1 MNDKPLPIGTDDFK
15 KLITNGFYYVDK
27 TLLIKELL
35 DKKSEV
41 NLFTRP
47 RRFGKTLNISMLR
60 YFFED
65 TGDIEVN
72 QENQKLFT
80 ETKIFNAGNKYLS
93 EMNRYPVIS
102 LSLKSAKQPSWEL
115 AYACLTET
123 IGNEFLRHR
132 RIMPSIVTDADKKR
146 FQDIQERN
154 GDVKDYVTSLAFLS
168 RLLMEHYQKPVI
180 ILVDEYDV
188 PLENAYFAGFY
199 QEMVDFIRSL
209 FESALKT
216 NPSLH
221 FSVITGCL
229 RITKESIFTGLNNLE
244 SISIMD
250 KNYDEYFGFT
260 PNDIDQILQDYRI
273 SSKKELLCQWYDGY
287 SFGNTDIYNPWSII
301 NYVKDLLSDKD
312 APPRPYWSNTSSNS
326 IIRSLIEKADASVRA
341 EIEDLIAGNSI
352 EKPVHEDITY
362 EDVYDSMD
370 NLWNFLFFTGYLT
383 KTGQI
388 FRDDEIYVSLRIP
401 NKEVRQ
407 IYKTK
412 ITGWFREEIGQ
423 KDLSTVYRDML
434 EGNETGFQVGLT
446 ELLQDT
452 ISFYDNAESFYHGFM
467 IGMLGHLRTHIVKS
481 NREAG
486 DGRYDISIRS
496 LDITKPIIIMEIKT
510 AAEYKALEY
519 QVNEA
524 LKQIQQKEYDR
535 EFAQEGYQ
543 KSIRYGIAFYKKT
556 CRVKKEEVDL

>member
-1 MNDKPLPIGTDDFK
+1 MQYKPLPVGTDDFK
-15 KLITNGFYYVDK
+15 KLITNGYYYIDK

-47 RRFGKTLNISMLR
+47 RRFGKTLNMSMLQ

-65 TGDIEVN
+65 TGDSESN
-72 QENQKLFT
+72 DESKKLFT
-80 ETKIFNAGNKYLS
+80 DTKILISGKKYVS

-132 RIMPSIVTDADKKR
+132 KIMPSIITDADKKR
-146 FQDIQERN
+146 FQNIQERK
-154 GDVKDYVTSLAFLS
+154 GETKDYVTSLAFLS
-168 RLLMEHYQKPVI
+168 RLLKEYYQKPVI
-180 ILVDEYDV
+180 ILIDEYDV

-199 QEMVDFIRSL
+199 QKMVDFIRSL

-216 NPSLH
+216 NPNLH
-221 FSVITGCL
+221 FAVITGCL

-260 PNDIDQILQDYRI
+260 KNEIDQILQDYQI
-273 SSKKELLCQWYDGY
+273 SSQKELLCQWYDGY

-383 KTGQI
+383 KTGQD

-407 IYKTK
+407 IYKAK
-412 ITGWFREEIGQ
+412 ITGWFREEIEQ

-434 EGNETGFQVGLT
+434 EGNETGFQAGLT

-467 IGMLGHLRTHIVKS
+467 IGVLGHLRTHVIKS

-486 DGRYDISIRS
+486 NGRYDILVRSADIRQPVILMELKVAKDYTS
-496 LDITKPIIIMEIKT
+496 LQKE
-510 AAEYKALEY
+510 AEEG
-519 QVNEA
+519 
-524 LKQIQQKEYDR
+524 LKQIEKNNYDR
-535 EFAQEGYQ
+535 ELDREGYK
-543 KSIRYGIAFYKKT
+543 KSIRYGISFYKKS
-556 CRVKKEEVDL
+556 CVLVKQEIDL

>member
-1 MNDKPLPIGTDDFK
+1 MQYKPLPVGYEDFREI
-15 KLITNGFYYVDK
+15 ITGNFYYIDK
-27 TLLIKELL
+27 TLCIKELL
-35 DKKSEV
+35 DKKGKV

-47 RRFGKTLNISMLR
+47 RRFGKTLNISMLQ

-65 TGDIEVN
+65 TGDIEIN

-80 ETKIFNAGNKYLS
+80 ETKISNAGGKYLS
-93 EMNRYPVIS
+93 EMNGYPVIS

-180 ILVDEYDV
+180 ILIDEYDV

-216 NPSLH
+216 NPNLH
-221 FSVITGCL
+221 FAVITGCL

-260 PNDIDQILQDYRI
+260 PNDIDQILQDYQI

-301 NYVKDLLSDKD
+301 NYVKELLSDKD

-383 KTGQI
+383 KTGQD

-423 KDLSTVYRDML
+423 KDLNTIYRDML
-434 EGNETGFQVGLT
+434 EGNTTGFQTELT
-446 ELLQDT
+446 ELLQET

-486 DGRYDISIRS
+486 DGRYDILVRSPDIRQSVILMELKAAKDYTS
-496 LDITKPIIIMEIKT
+496 LQKE
-510 AAEYKALEY
+510 AEEG
-519 QVNEA
+519 
-524 LKQIQQKEYDR
+524 LKQIEKNNYDR
-535 EFAQEGYQ
+535 ELAREGYK
-543 KSIRYGIAFYKKT
+543 KSIRYGISFYKKS
-556 CRVKKEEVDL
+556 CALVKQEIDL

>member
-1 MNDKPLPIGTDDFK
+1 MQYKPLPVGYEDFREI
-15 KLITNGFYYVDK
+15 ITGNFYYIDK
-27 TLLIKELL
+27 TLYIKELL
-35 DKKSEV
+35 DKKGKV

-80 ETKIFNAGNKYLS
+80 ETKISNAGGKYLS
-93 EMNRYPVIS
+93 EMNGYPVIS

-115 AYACLTET
+115 AFLMLKRNIAH
-123 IGNEFLRHR
+123 EFKRHSGIIKQLKEYDQKR
-132 RIMPSIVTDADKKR
+132 YQAILEEKGDFSDYLDSIT
-146 FQDIQERN
+146 
-154 GDVKDYVTSLAFLS
+154 FLS
-168 RLLMEHYQKPVI
+168 MCLQQCFEKKVI
-180 ILVDEYDV
+180 ILIDEYDV
-188 PLENAYFAGFY
+188 PLENAYFSGFY
-199 QEMVDFIRSL
+199 QEMVAFIRAL
-209 FESALKT
+209 FESSLKT

-221 FSVITGCL
+221 FAVITGCL

-250 KNYDEYFGFT
+250 KKYDEYFGFT
-260 PNDIDQILQDYRI
+260 KNEIEQILEDYQI
-273 SSKKELLCQWYDGY
+273 SSQKELLCQWYDGY

-301 NYVKDLLSDKD
+301 NYVKELLSDKD

-352 EKPVHEDITY
+352 EKPAHEDITY

-383 KTGQI
+383 KTGQD
-388 FRDDEIYVSLRIP
+388 FRDDEIYVSLHIP

-434 EGNETGFQVGLT
+434 EGNETGFQTGLT

-467 IGMLGHLRTHIVKS
+467 IGMLGHLRTHIVRS

-486 DGRYDISIRS
+486 DGRYDILVRSPDIRQPVILMELKAAKDYTS
-496 LDITKPIIIMEIKT
+496 LQKE
-510 AAEYKALEY
+510 AEEG
-519 QVNEA
+519 
-524 LKQIQQKEYDR
+524 LKQIEKNNYDR
-535 EFAQEGYQ
+535 ELAREGYT
-543 KSIRYGIAFYKKT
+543 KSIRYGISFYKKS
-556 CRVKKEEVDL
+556 CALAKQEVEL

>member
-1 MNDKPLPIGTDDFK
+1 MDYKPLPIGTDDFK
-15 KLITNGFYYVDK
+15 KLIMNGYYYIDK

-35 DKKSEV
+35 DKKGEV

-47 RRFGKTLNISMLR
+47 RRFGKTLNMSMLR

-65 TGDIEVN
+65 CGDVDLNE
-72 QENQKLFT
+72 ENKRLF
-80 ETKIFNAGNKYLS
+80 EGTKILGAGKQYAS
-93 EMNRYPVIS
+93 EMNGYPAIS

-115 AYACLTET
+115 AYSCLTET

-132 RIMPSIVTDADKKR
+132 KILPSIITDADRKR
-146 FQDIQERN
+146 FQDIQERK
-154 GDVKDYVTSLAFLS
+154 GTTKDYITSLAFLS

-180 ILVDEYDV
+180 ILIDEYDV
-188 PLENAYFAGFY
+188 PLENAYFSGFY

-221 FSVITGCL
+221 FAVITGCL

-244 SISIMD
+244 CISIMD

-260 PNDIDQILQDYRI
+260 RNEIDQLLKDYHFT
-273 SSKKELLCQWYDGY
+273 SKKETLCQWYDGY
-287 SFGNTDIYNPWSII
+287 SFGNVDIYNPWSII
-301 NYVKDLLSDKD
+301 NYVKELLADKD

-326 IIRSLIEKADASVRA
+326 IIRSLVEKADASVRA
-341 EIEDLIAGNSI
+341 EIEDLVAGNSI

-383 KTGQI
+383 KTGQS
-388 FRDDEIYVSLRIP
+388 FHDDEIYVSLRIP

-412 ITGWFREEIGQ
+412 ITGWFRDKVGQ
-423 KDLSTVYRDML
+423 RNLGALYHDML
-434 EGNETGFQVGLT
+434 EGDEEEFQAGLA

-452 ISFYDNAESFYHGFM
+452 ISFYDNVEAFYHGFM
-467 IGMLGHLRTHIVKS
+467 VGVLGQLKTHIIKS
-481 NREAG
+481 NRESG
-486 DGRYDISIRS
+486 KGRYDILVRS
-496 LDITKPIIIMEIKT
+496 PDVRQPVVVIELK
-510 AAEYKALEY
+510 AAKDYASL
-519 QVNEA
+519 
-524 LKQIQQKEYDR
+524 QKEAAMGLEQIEKNGYDQ
-535 EFAQEGYQ
+535 ELAEEGYK
-543 KSIRYGIAFYKKT
+543 KSIRYGIAFYKKN
-556 CRVKKEEVDL
+556 CKVIKQEIHL

>member
-1 MNDKPLPIGTDDFK
+1 MNYKPLPIGTDDFK
-15 KLITNGFYYVDK
+15 KLITNGYYYIDK

-47 RRFGKTLNISMLR
+47 RRFGKTLNMSMLQ

-65 TGDIEVN
+65 TGDSESN
-72 QENQKLFT
+72 DENKKLFT
-80 ETKIFNAGNKYLS
+80 DTKILSSGKKYVS

-115 AYACLTET
+115 AYACLIET

-132 RIMPSIVTDADKKR
+132 KIIPSIITDADKKR
-146 FQDIQERN
+146 FQNIQERK
-154 GDVKDYVTSLAFLS
+154 GETKDYVTSLAFLS
-168 RLLMEHYQKPVI
+168 RLLKEYYQKPVI
-180 ILVDEYDV
+180 ILIDEYDV

-199 QEMVDFIRSL
+199 QKMVDFIRSL

-216 NPSLH
+216 NPNLH
-221 FSVITGCL
+221 FAVITGCL

-260 PNDIDQILQDYRI
+260 KNEIDQILQDYQI
-273 SSKKELLCQWYDGY
+273 SSQKELLCQWYDGY

-301 NYVKDLLSDKD
+301 NYVKELLSDKD

-383 KTGQI
+383 KTEQH
-388 FRDDEIYVSLRIP
+388 FRNDEIYVNLRIP

-412 ITGWFREEIGQ
+412 ITGWFREEIEQ

-434 EGNETGFQVGLT
+434 EGNETGFQAGLT

-467 IGMLGHLRTHIVKS
+467 IGMLGHLRTHIVRS

-486 DGRYDISIRS
+486 DGRYDILVRSPDIRQ
-496 LDITKPIIIMEIKT
+496 PIILIE
-510 AAEYKALEY
+510 
-519 QVNEA
+519 
-524 LKQIQQKEYDR
+524 LKVAKDYTSLQKEAKEGLEQIEKNNYDR
-535 EFAQEGYQ
+535 ELAREGYK
-543 KSIRYGIAFYKKT
+543 KSIRYGISFYKKS
-556 CRVKKEEVDL
+556 CVLVKKEIDL